1 MSKEWFLECLADPW
15 VFNSVAEFQKGVEG
29 GGLLP
34 CDGSGELLFVNKET
48 LQLERGD
55 TCFRDGVDFWKVA
68 EGESKYGLEDKTIG
82 VAEKTIE
89 RIINHFSDDKRQ
101 LIGVLWYNK

>member
-15 VFNSVAEFQKGVEG
+15 IFNSVREFQYDVQSG
-29 GGLLP
+29 GIIEY
-34 CDGSGELLFVNKET
+34 DGSGNLLFINKKT

-55 TCFRDGVDFWKVA
+55 YCFRDGLDVWKIA
-68 EGESKYGLEDKTIG
+68 KGEKDYGLPDE
-82 VAEKTIE
+82 TIE
-89 RIINHFSDDKRQ
+89 RIIKHFSDDKRQ

>member
-15 VFNSVAEFQKGVEG
+15 VFNSVREFQSDVQDG
-29 GGLLP
+29 GIIED
-34 CDGSGELLFVNKET
+34 DGCGSLLFINKET
-48 LQLERGD
+48 LQLE
-55 TCFRDGVDFWKVA
+55 K
-68 EGESKYGLEDKTIG
+68 GESCFKDGIEIWKIAEDEKYYGLAYETI
-82 VAEKTIE
+82 K